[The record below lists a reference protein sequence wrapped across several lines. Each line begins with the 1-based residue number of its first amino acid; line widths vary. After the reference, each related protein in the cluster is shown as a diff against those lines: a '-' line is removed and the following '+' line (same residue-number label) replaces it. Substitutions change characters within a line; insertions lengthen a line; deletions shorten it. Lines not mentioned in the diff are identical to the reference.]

1 MGKEVQG
8 RIALAL
14 TALLLLAAG
23 PAFAQKKAQTDSLV
37 RLVKAHSIELIEKFG
52 RNYRKTVEATFLHN
66 GTYLVCDTAMWNV
79 DGKIINCWGHVQL
92 IQDQTVLT
100 SEKLDYYI
108 DEDLAQFRGRT
119 VQLRNKKN
127 NILRTRNLDY
137 NTKDS
142 IAVFRG
148 GGAMR
153 DEDGQIIESR
163 EGTYESS
170 KKLFTFKDQV
180 NMYTDSVFVKT
191 SDLIYDGERKTA
203 DFIAYVDFWKDG
215 NMLSAGRGWYNRAD
229 EIFFFEQDVHG
240 LSEEQETWSDS
251 LFFYRIPQN
260 VLLLGNAHIQDTS
273 RHVAG
278 MADYIFYED
287 TLSLVTMKGQAAV
300 AMRTEQENNKH
311 KIDTLYMGADS
322 IRYITHKMCDIPD
335 DVKKVAEGRIGA
347 MYEDPV
353 NAYRRKAAEEAAK
366 AAEEAAKND
375 PNAKAK
381 AAAEAK
387 QKGKGGAAKETPAT
401 ADEKVVPDA
410 TPGKA
415 EAAGKPMGEKSLLP
429 GGQEG
434 ETPEGEGVV
443 PDGEGEGE
451 GVAESDSL
459 KNPAD
464 SVHVELDTTK
474 VGFLTAVGH
483 VKLFRKDMQVRCDSL
498 QYCDLDSIARFY
510 INPIVWNDG
519 NRQYT
524 ADSLSV
530 LIKQGGIDR
539 ASLMSNAFI
548 ITQEDSLYFDQIKGT
563 EVMAYFDTTSALRR
577 FDALGGATAMFFLT
591 ENDEIATVNKVESKM
606 LSALLV
612 DGDLDRVYYFDAPKN
627 DAYPIVQLGEKDMR
641 MKGFNW
647 DPDSRPRGRRDITS
661 LEVKPT
667 ERDYYESRPR
677 AQFAQTEIYFPGY
690 MKTVYAGIEDARRR
704 KREARRAREAAEQ
717 AAKDSLAMAKRD
729 SSTFKLDSLQKADLA
744 ELEEVAK
751 EDWPEV
757 PDSLNAPVPGSS
769 ERLNQS
775 EITSRA
781 ERTKPEE
788 NKKPAVKPEQTTKPE
803 EKEKPAVKPE
813 EKSDAGTVKPD
824 EKPEEKPDEK
834 PEVKQPEVMQP
845 EGEVAVEETPAVKPD
860 TTQMN
865 LPDSVAVAIDSTAIK
880 KALEKKRRQE
890 ERWAKQM
897 ESARIRKEK
906 EDAQEEK
913 RRLAIAERDAKWAAL
928 DSLDAAKK
936 AVKDSG
942 KKDKQRARTRRAVLA
957 QLQQDA
963 RDQAKL
969 ERYIA
974 RYQKQKARRDARE
987 AKKLERKAAREAAR
1001 AEREA
1006 ARAAREVVPVK
1017 EEKKPNSEIDE
1028 QTESQPS
1035 GERTPEIEPGGKLQ
1049 APVRR

>member
-108 DEDLAQFRGRT
+108 DDDLAQFRGRT

-387 QKGKGGAAKETPAT
+387 QKGKGGAAKEAPAK
-401 ADEKVVPDA
+401 E
-410 TPGKA
+410 
-415 EAAGKPMGEKSLLP
+415 SLLP

-451 GVAESDSL
+451 GAVKSDSL

-510 INPIVWNDG
+510 IKPIVWNDG

-751 EDWPEV
+751 EEWPEV

-769 ERLNQS
+769 ERLSQS

-788 NKKPAVKPEQTTKPE
+788 NTKPAVKPEQTTKPE

-813 EKSDAGTVKPD
+813 EKPDAGTVKPD

-834 PEVKQPEVMQP
+834 PEVKQPEVKQP
-845 EGEVAVEETPAVKPD
+845 EGEVAAEETPAVKPD

-890 ERWAKQM
+890 ARWAKQM

-942 KKDKQRARTRRAVLA
+942 KKDRQRARTRRAVLA

-987 AKKLERKAAREAAR
+987 AKKLERQAAKEAAR

-1006 ARAAREVVPVK
+1006 ARAAREAVPVK

-1035 GERTPEIEPGGKLQ
+1035 GERAPEIEPGGKLQ
-1049 APVRR
+1049 TPVGR

>member
-108 DEDLAQFRGRT
+108 DDDLAQFRGRT

-229 EIFFFEQDVHG
+229 EVFFFEQDVHG

-366 AAEEAAKND
+366 AAAEAAKND
-375 PNAKAK
+375 PNAVAK

-387 QKGKGGAAKETPAT
+387 QKGKGGAAKEAPDAAT
-401 ADEKVVPDA
+401 AL
-410 TPGKA
+410 
-415 EAAGKPMGEKSLLP
+415 KPQKEGALLP

-443 PDGEGEGE
+443 PDSEGEGE
-451 GVAESDSL
+451 GAAKSDSL

-510 INPIVWNDG
+510 IKPIVWNDG

-717 AAKDSLAMAKRD
+717 AAKDSLEMAKRD

-751 EDWPEV
+751 EEWPEV

-769 ERLNQS
+769 ERLSQS

-788 NKKPAVKPEQTTKPE
+788 NKKPEQTTKPE

-813 EKSDAGTVKPD
+813 QTTKPEENATPGEKPAVKPD

-834 PEVKQPEVMQP
+834 PEVKQPEVKQP
-845 EGEVAVEETPAVKPD
+845 EVEVAVEETPAEKPD

-890 ERWAKQM
+890 ARWAKQM

-987 AKKLERKAAREAAR
+987 AKKLERQAAKEAAR

-1006 ARAAREVVPVK
+1006 ARAAREAVPVK

-1035 GERTPEIEPGGKLQ
+1035 GERAPEIEPGGKLQ
-1049 APVRR
+1049 TPVGR

>member
-108 DEDLAQFRGRT
+108 DDDLAQFRGRT

-387 QKGKGGAAKETPAT
+387 QKGKGGAAKEAPAK
-401 ADEKVVPDA
+401 E
-410 TPGKA
+410 
-415 EAAGKPMGEKSLLP
+415 SLLP

-451 GVAESDSL
+451 GAAKSDSL

-510 INPIVWNDG
+510 IKPIVWNDG

-751 EDWPEV
+751 EEWPEV

-769 ERLNQS
+769 ERLSQS

-788 NKKPAVKPEQTTKPE
+788 NTKPAVKPEQTTKPE

-813 EKSDAGTVKPD
+813 EKPDAGTVKPD

-834 PEVKQPEVMQP
+834 PEVKQPEVKQP
-845 EGEVAVEETPAVKPD
+845 EGEVAAEETPAVKPD

-890 ERWAKQM
+890 ARWAKQM

-942 KKDKQRARTRRAVLA
+942 KKDRQRARTRRAVLA

-987 AKKLERKAAREAAR
+987 AKKLERQAAKEAVR

-1006 ARAAREVVPVK
+1006 ARADREVVPVK

-1035 GERTPEIEPGGKLQ
+1035 GERAPEIEPGGKLQ
-1049 APVRR
+1049 TPVGR

>member
-108 DEDLAQFRGRT
+108 DDDLAQFRGRT

-335 DVKKVAEGRIGA
+335 DVKKAAEGRIGA

-366 AAEEAAKND
+366 AAEEA
-375 PNAKAK
+375 
-381 AAAEAK
+381 
-387 QKGKGGAAKETPAT
+387 
-401 ADEKVVPDA
+401 
-410 TPGKA
+410 
-415 EAAGKPMGEKSLLP
+415 
-429 GGQEG
+429 
-434 ETPEGEGVV
+434 
-443 PDGEGEGE
+443 
-451 GVAESDSL
+451 
-459 KNPAD
+459 
-464 SVHVELDTTK
+464 
-474 VGFLTAVGH
+474 
-483 VKLFRKDMQVRCDSL
+483 
-498 QYCDLDSIARFY
+498 
-510 INPIVWNDG
+510 
-519 NRQYT
+519 
-524 ADSLSV
+524 
-530 LIKQGGIDR
+530 
-539 ASLMSNAFI
+539 
-548 ITQEDSLYFDQIKGT
+548 
-563 EVMAYFDTTSALRR
+563 
-577 FDALGGATAMFFLT
+577 
-591 ENDEIATVNKVESKM
+591 
-606 LSALLV
+606 
-612 DGDLDRVYYFDAPKN
+612 
-627 DAYPIVQLGEKDMR
+627 
-641 MKGFNW
+641 
-647 DPDSRPRGRRDITS
+647 
-661 LEVKPT
+661 
-667 ERDYYESRPR
+667 
-677 AQFAQTEIYFPGY
+677 
-690 MKTVYAGIEDARRR
+690 
-704 KREARRAREAAEQ
+704 
-717 AAKDSLAMAKRD
+717 
-729 SSTFKLDSLQKADLA
+729 
-744 ELEEVAK
+744 
-751 EDWPEV
+751 
-757 PDSLNAPVPGSS
+757 
-769 ERLNQS
+769 
-775 EITSRA
+775 
-781 ERTKPEE
+781 
-788 NKKPAVKPEQTTKPE
+788 
-803 EKEKPAVKPE
+803 
-813 EKSDAGTVKPD
+813 
-824 EKPEEKPDEK
+824 
-834 PEVKQPEVMQP
+834 
-845 EGEVAVEETPAVKPD
+845 
-860 TTQMN
+860 
-865 LPDSVAVAIDSTAIK
+865 
-880 KALEKKRRQE
+880 
-890 ERWAKQM
+890 
-897 ESARIRKEK
+897 
-906 EDAQEEK
+906 
-913 RRLAIAERDAKWAAL
+913 
-928 DSLDAAKK
+928 
-936 AVKDSG
+936 
-942 KKDKQRARTRRAVLA
+942 
-957 QLQQDA
+957 
-963 RDQAKL
+963 
-969 ERYIA
+969 
-974 RYQKQKARRDARE
+974 
-987 AKKLERKAAREAAR
+987 
-1001 AEREA
+1001 
-1006 ARAAREVVPVK
+1006 
-1017 EEKKPNSEIDE
+1017 
-1028 QTESQPS
+1028 
-1035 GERTPEIEPGGKLQ
+1035 
-1049 APVRR
+1049 

>member
-108 DEDLAQFRGRT
+108 DDDLAQFRGRT

-387 QKGKGGAAKETPAT
+387 QKGKGGAAKEAPAK
-401 ADEKVVPDA
+401 E
-410 TPGKA
+410 
-415 EAAGKPMGEKSLLP
+415 SLLP

-451 GVAESDSL
+451 GVAKSDSL

-510 INPIVWNDG
+510 IKPIVWNDG

-524 ADSLSV
+524 ADSLSVLIKQGGIDRASLMSNLSV

-751 EDWPEV
+751 EEWPEV

-775 EITSRA
+775 DITSRA
-781 ERTKPEE
+781 ER
-788 NKKPAVKPEQTTKPE
+788 TKPE

-813 EKSDAGTVKPD
+813 EKPDAGTVRPD

-834 PEVKQPEVMQP
+834 PEVKQPEVKQP
-845 EGEVAVEETPAVKPD
+845 EGEVAVEETPAEKPD

-890 ERWAKQM
+890 ARWAKQM

-906 EDAQEEK
+906 EDAQAEK

-936 AVKDSG
+936 AVKDSS

-987 AKKLERKAAREAAR
+987 AKKLERQAAKEAAR

-1006 ARAAREVVPVK
+1006 ARAAREAVPVK

-1035 GERTPEIEPGGKLQ
+1035 GERAPEIEPGGKLQ
-1049 APVRR
+1049 TPVGR

>member
-335 DVKKVAEGRIGA
+335 DVKKAAEGRIGA

-387 QKGKGGAAKETPAT
+387 QKGKGGAA
-401 ADEKVVPDA
+401 D
-410 TPGKA
+410 
-415 EAAGKPMGEKSLLP
+415 AAGKPMGEKSLLP

-443 PDGEGEGE
+443 PDGEGAGE
-451 GVAESDSL
+451 GVAKSDSL

-474 VGFLTAVGH
+474 VGFLTAVGN

-510 INPIVWNDG
+510 IKPIVWNDG

-717 AAKDSLAMAKRD
+717 AAKDSLAMVKRD

-751 EDWPEV
+751 EEWPEV

-813 EKSDAGTVKPD
+813 EKEKPAVKPEEKPDAGTVKPDEKPD

-834 PEVKQPEVMQP
+834 PEVKQPEVKQLEVKQP
-845 EGEVAVEETPAVKPD
+845 EGEVTLEETPAVKPD

>member
-335 DVKKVAEGRIGA
+335 DVKKAAEGRIGA

-387 QKGKGGAAKETPAT
+387 QKGKGGAA
-401 ADEKVVPDA
+401 
-410 TPGKA
+410 

-443 PDGEGEGE
+443 TDGEGEGE
-451 GVAESDSL
+451 GVAKSDSL

-474 VGFLTAVGH
+474 VGFLTAVGN

-510 INPIVWNDG
+510 IKPIVWNDG

-803 EKEKPAVKPE
+803 ENATPGEKPAVKPDEKQE
-813 EKSDAGTVKPD
+813 EKLDEKREEKPD

-834 PEVKQPEVMQP
+834 PEVKQP

-906 EDAQEEK
+906 EDAQAEK

-987 AKKLERKAAREAAR
+987 AKKLERQAAKEAAR

>member
-23 PAFAQKKAQTDSLV
+23 PASAQKKAQTDSLV

-66 GTYLVCDTAMWNV
+66 GTYLVCDTALWNV

-251 LFFYRIPQN
+251 LYFYRIPQN

-335 DVKKVAEGRIGA
+335 GVKKAAEDRIGA

-353 NAYRRKAAEEAAK
+353 NVYRRKAAEEAAK
-366 AAEEAAKND
+366 AAAEAAKND
-375 PNAKAK
+375 PNAVAK

-387 QKGKGGAAKETPAT
+387 QKGKGGAAKEAPDAAT
-401 ADEKVVPDA
+401 AL
-410 TPGKA
+410 
-415 EAAGKPMGEKSLLP
+415 KPQKEGALLP

-443 PDGEGEGE
+443 PDGDDKGEGAA
-451 GVAESDSL
+451 VSDSL

-464 SVHVELDTTK
+464 SVRVELDTTK
-474 VGFLTAVGH
+474 VGFLTAVGN

-510 INPIVWNDG
+510 IKPIVWNDG

-524 ADSLSV
+524 ADSLAV

-548 ITQEDSLYFDQIKGT
+548 ITQEDSLYFDQIKGS

-606 LSALLV
+606 LSAILV

-627 DAYPIVQLGEKDMR
+627 DAYPIVQLNEKDLR
-641 MKGFNW
+641 MKDFNW
-647 DPDSRPRGRRDITS
+647 DPDSRPKGRRDITS

-677 AQFAQTEIYFPGY
+677 AQFTQTEIYFPGY

-717 AAKDSLAMAKRD
+717 AAKDSLAMAARD

-744 ELEEVAK
+744 ELEEVAN
-751 EDWPEV
+751 EEWPEV
-757 PDSLNAPVPGSS
+757 PDSLNTPVPGSS
-769 ERLNQS
+769 ERLSQS

-788 NKKPAVKPEQTTKPE
+788 NTKPDVKPE
-803 EKEKPAVKPE
+803 EKETP
-813 EKSDAGTVKPD
+813 SVKPD
-824 EKPEEKPDEK
+824 EKPEEKP
-834 PEVKQPEVMQP
+834 EVKQP
-845 EGEVAVEETPAVKPD
+845 EGEVAAEETSAEKPDAGTEKSAENPESAEKPDAKPAVTAVQAD

-942 KKDKQRARTRRAVLA
+942 RKDKQRARTRRAVLA

-987 AKKLERKAAREAAR
+987 AKKLERQAAKEAAR

-1006 ARAAREVVPVK
+1006 ARAAREAVPVK

-1035 GERTPEIEPGGKLQ
+1035 GERAPEIEPGGKLQ
-1049 APVRR
+1049 TPVKL

>member
-108 DEDLAQFRGRT
+108 DDDLAQFRGRT

-153 DEDGQIIESR
+153 DEEGQIIESR

-387 QKGKGGAAKETPAT
+387 QKGKGGAAKEAPAK
-401 ADEKVVPDA
+401 E
-410 TPGKA
+410 
-415 EAAGKPMGEKSLLP
+415 SLLP

-451 GVAESDSL
+451 GAAKSDSL

-510 INPIVWNDG
+510 IKPIVWNDG

-751 EDWPEV
+751 EEWPEV

-769 ERLNQS
+769 ERLSQS

-788 NKKPAVKPEQTTKPE
+788 NTKPAVKPEQTTKPE

-813 EKSDAGTVKPD
+813 EKPDAGTVKPD

-834 PEVKQPEVMQP
+834 PEVKQPEVKQP
-845 EGEVAVEETPAVKPD
+845 EGEVAAEETPAVKPD

-890 ERWAKQM
+890 ARWAKQM

-942 KKDKQRARTRRAVLA
+942 KKDRQRARTRRAVLA

-987 AKKLERKAAREAAR
+987 AKKLERQAAKEAAR

-1006 ARAAREVVPVK
+1006 ARAAREAVPVK

-1035 GERTPEIEPGGKLQ
+1035 GERAPEIEPGGKLQ
-1049 APVRR
+1049 TPVGR

>member
-108 DEDLAQFRGRT
+108 DDDLAQFRGRT

-366 AAEEAAKND
+366 AAEEALKND

-387 QKGKGGAAKETPAT
+387 QKGK
-401 ADEKVVPDA
+401 
-410 TPGKA
+410 A
-415 EAAGKPMGEKSLLP
+415 EAAGKPTGEKSLLP

-434 ETPEGEGVV
+434 ETPEAEGVV

-451 GVAESDSL
+451 GVAKSDSL

-751 EDWPEV
+751 EEWPEV

-769 ERLNQS
+769 ERLSQS

-781 ERTKPEE
+781 EHAKPDE
-788 NKKPAVKPEQTTKPE
+788 NKKPEQTTKPE
-803 EKEKPAVKPE
+803 ENATPGEKPA
-813 EKSDAGTVKPD
+813 VKPD

-834 PEVKQPEVMQP
+834 PEVKQPEVKQP
-845 EGEVAVEETPAVKPD
+845 EVEVAVEETPAEKPD

-890 ERWAKQM
+890 ARWAKQM

-942 KKDKQRARTRRAVLA
+942 KKDRQRARTRRAVLA

-987 AKKLERKAAREAAR
+987 AKKLERQAAK
-1001 AEREA
+1001 EA
-1006 ARAAREVVPVK
+1006 ARAAREAVPVK

-1035 GERTPEIEPGGKLQ
+1035 GERAPEIEPGGKLQ
-1049 APVRR
+1049 TPVGR